1 MTKSFALLIYFIDN
15 NSLVLVFLS
24 DMANTILFMESS
36 LVKLKEKIIEMLQ
49 SLKNK
54 KLNYS

>member
-36 LVKLKEKIIEMLQ
+36 LVKLKEKIIKMLQ